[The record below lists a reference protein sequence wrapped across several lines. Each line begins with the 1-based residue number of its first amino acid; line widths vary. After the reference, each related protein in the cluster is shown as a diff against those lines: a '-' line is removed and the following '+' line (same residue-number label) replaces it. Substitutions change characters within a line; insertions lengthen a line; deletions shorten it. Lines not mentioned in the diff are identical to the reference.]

1 MSVSVAAW
9 LFFRCLR
16 WLLWIAAAAYYT
28 EFYVHRSDYLNSFG
42 HILPATE
49 FWMFALPLAAVFAG
63 FFELM
68 MRERTVFLDPL
79 LAETG
84 QRKGSGD
91 QFYKFDLA

>member
-16 WLLWIAAAAYYT
+16 WLLWITAAAYYT
-28 EFYVHRSDYLNSFG
+28 EFYVHSSDYVNSFG

-49 FWMFALPLAAVFAG
+49 FWMFALPLAAIFAG

-68 MRERTVFLDPL
+68 MRERTGLPRP
-79 LAETG
+79 AIGRNWT
-84 QRKGSGD
+84 
-91 QFYKFDLA
+91 A